1 MLMSRVA
8 TDDQRPAVLQVSPD
22 PSGRGGMASVVSG
35 LLASPLAERYRFDS
49 ITTHRK
55 GSALERVGVALRG
68 SGELLVWCAAH
79 RGGLVHVHTTMR
91 GSMYRKAVVILLAR
105 ALHHPVLVHAHAGPG
120 DIRAFA
126 AALPPFARGFIRASL
141 RRAQSIV
148 SVSAASA
155 RAIEEAFGITGVGVI
170 PNAAPALPA
179 QTGPPPADA
188 ALFLGGFDNAVKG
201 GRDLL
206 DALPALLDAAPSLR
220 IELAGPGDPPPELA
234 DLDGDRVR
242 WRGWLDAEAKGDALA
257 ATGIVLIPSRSE
269 GLPVVL
275 LEAMA
280 YGRAVVATAVGGIP
294 DLLRDGVDGLL
305 VAPADKSA
313 LVTAVARLAGDPA
326 AVARYGRSARIRVS
340 DLDESEIVER
350 VDAIYRALLT
360 GSAHQRES
368 PTTST
373 RRTEGGQGG

>member
-1 MLMSRVA
+1 
-8 TDDQRPAVLQVSPD
+8 
-22 PSGRGGMASVVSG
+22 MASVVSG
-35 LLASPLAERYRFDS
+35 LLASPLAERYHFDS

-55 GSALERVGVALRG
+55 GSVLERAEVALRG
-68 SGELLVWCAAH
+68 GGELIVWCATH
-79 RGGLVHVHTTMR
+79 PGGLVHVHTTMR

-105 ALHHPVLVHAHAGPG
+105 ALRHPVLVHAHAGPG

-126 AALPPFARGFIRASL
+126 AGLPPFARDFIRASL
-141 RRAQSIV
+141 RRAQAIV

-155 RAIEEAFGITGVGVI
+155 RAIEEAFAITGVGVI
-170 PNAAPALPA
+170 PNAAPPRPA
-179 QTGPPPADA
+179 QIGPPPADA

-201 GRDLL
+201 GRDLV

-234 DLDGDRVR
+234 DLDGDRVH
-242 WRGWLDAEAKGDALA
+242 WSGWLNVEAKRDALA

-280 YGRAVVATAVGGIP
+280 YGRAVVATEVGGIP

-305 VAPADKSA
+305 VAPGDRNA
-313 LVTAVARLAGDPA
+313 LVTAIAGLADDPA
-326 AVARYGRSARIRVS
+326 RVARYGQSARIRVS
-340 DLDESEIVER
+340 ELDESEIVER
-350 VDAIYRALLT
+350 VDAIYRALLAR
-360 GSAHQRES
+360 SAHQPES
-368 PTTST
+368 AATTA
-373 RRTEGGQGG
+373 RRAEGRQGD